1 MFMFSNVFCLAL
13 SGLDQETVERERE
26 RGMPRVND
34 DTALTGCSVP
44 SDQEENVHL
53 SNDRRCGFKT
63 VALISE
69 SHDDQPI
76 RQLFVACP
84 LPMTSSTASS
94 LHIGLLNALQVSFH
108 DLSM

>member
-1 MFMFSNVFCLAL
+1 
-13 SGLDQETVERERE
+13 
-26 RGMPRVND
+26 MPRAND
-34 DTALTGCSVP
+34 DTALTVCSVP

-84 LPMTSSTASS
+84 LITHDFFHSIFIAHRSTQCVT
-94 LHIGLLNALQVSFH
+94 GVVS
-108 DLSM
+108 